1 MAPTHIAAV
10 AYVMS
15 LRVSVRMALE
25 LVILHG
31 PDLIASVSTGWFRPP
46 GFSVWI
52 SAAFLIRASRE
63 SPAQVRHIES

>member
-1 MAPTHIAAV
+1 
-10 AYVMS
+10 
-15 LRVSVRMALE
+15 MALE

-31 PDLIASVSTGWFRPP
+31 PDLIASVSSGWFRPP